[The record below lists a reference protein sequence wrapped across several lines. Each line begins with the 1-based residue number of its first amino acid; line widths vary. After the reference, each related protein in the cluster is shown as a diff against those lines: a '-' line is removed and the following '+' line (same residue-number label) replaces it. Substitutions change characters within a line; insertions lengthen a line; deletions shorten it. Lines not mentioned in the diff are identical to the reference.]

1 MITSDSKMS
10 AALRSRIRDLA
21 PTAENRW
28 ACHLDFDPGFTGFEG
43 HFEGNP
49 IVPGVCLIET
59 ARLVAEEITGKKL
72 RTGKIAQA
80 RFRRPIFAGERADAT
95 FKMTG
100 PDEERIW
107 NIQAEF
113 RVGAAVS
120 AQLRMELEK
129 I

>member
-21 PTAENRW
+21 PTAENRCS
-28 ACHLDFDPGFTGFEG
+28 CHLDFDPGFTGFEG

-49 IVPGVCLIET
+49 IVPGVCLIEA
-59 ARLVAEEITGKKL
+59 ARIVAEETTGRTL

-80 RFRRPIFAGERADAT
+80 RFRRPVFAGERADVT
-95 FKMTG
+95 FLMTETAEG
-100 PDEERIW
+100 RSW